1 MQRLPA
7 NFRFQFCL
15 FVGAFVHTIRCAAFV
30 PSTITSTVHFSILT
44 RTTGPPASDSFSS
57 RYALRDCLVFCVGSP
72 RFPTKKLKRT
82 GTPLNYSTPA
92 FPFITRS
99 IFAQVLR
106 LQNLQRTVT
115 LLKLSNSVL
124 PSALHKVIKCLPK
137 IKRFLY
143 VRAAYCLLS
152 LDICDSPRSFYRAG
166 FRPRRKLIAA
176 DGCIKCVLSIFF
188 HRAELPNFCRR

>member
-15 FVGAFVHTIRCAAFV
+15 FVGAFVHTIRCADFVCRFYTVNCNVCRAFF
-30 PSTITSTVHFSILT
+30 H
-44 RTTGPPASDSFSS
+44 SDSDDKTACF
-57 RYALRDCLVFCVGSP
+57 RQ
-72 RFPTKKLKRT
+72 KKLKRT

-106 LQNLQRTVT
+106 LQNLQLTVT

-152 LDICDSPRSFYRAG
+152 LNICDSPRSFYRAG

-176 DGCIKCVLSIFF
+176 DGLIKCVLSLFF